1 MRRIVEE
8 GTVVEA
14 WYIERSCHTG
24 LEHRL
29 GVIHPVGDGASRILS
44 VADLLEAV
52 GELSTLGRGL
62 LGDFVP
68 DAPHDDGGT
77 VAELVDEVHQITL
90 MPLVEV

>member
-1 MRRIVEE
+1 MRRVVEE
-8 GTVVEA
+8 GTIIEA

-24 LEHRL
+24 LEHCLR
-29 GVIHPVGDGASRILS
+29 VIHPVGDGASGILS

-52 GELSTLGRGL
+52 GELGTLGRGL

-68 DAPHDDGGT
+68 DAPHDDGGAI
-77 VAELVDEVHQITL
+77 AELVDEVHQITL

>member
-8 GTVVEA
+8 GTIIEA

-24 LEHRL
+24 LEHCL
-29 GVIHPVGDGASRILS
+29 GVIHPVGDGASRIFS

-68 DAPHDDGGT
+68 DAPHDDGGAI
-77 VAELVDEVHQITL
+77 AELMDEVHQITL